1 MVPCQWFLSGWEF
14 AHQIFSESLV
24 FFKRKSESLVEK
36 SKSLPSLSCHEW
48 PEQIY
53 HVCSLKKSD
62 WAKSVGSDSL
72 LGIKRGKTVK
82 NCKKSM
88 KNISFLCKIAQEQNQ
103 EQITQ
108 VTIFKDRRER
118 FAHYCSLVMSTEQ
131 ITHGCSFVKSNKSDW
146 LKVTLFKEQWD
157 QIAHSH
163 F

>member
-88 KNISFLCKIAQEQNQ
+88 KNISFFVQNRSGA
-103 EQITQ
+103 
-108 VTIFKDRRER
+108 KSG
-118 FAHYCSLVMSTEQ
+118 ANHSSHY
-131 ITHGCSFVKSNKSDW
+131 F
-146 LKVTLFKEQWD
+146 
-157 QIAHSH
+157 
-163 F
+163 